1 MDKFSLK
8 LLFVGI
14 MVMGVTFMG
23 CGDDDENPM
32 PNDEPTAGFTFAANE
47 LEVTF
52 TNSSTNATT
61 YTWDFGDGNTST
73 EESPTHTYAEDGTY
87 DVTLTA
93 KNGDNSDEDTQ
104 SITVMKDPENVRLT
118 TGFIVTA
125 QTEEGSW
132 FAQYFEELPTGV
144 VDITQG
150 TAFQTFFPL
159 SVLDGAIYMAR
170 PDGSAGFAKLGVNGN
185 GEIVEDGIISTISDE
200 SFVIAVR
207 DKDFGLFH
215 DRNDPNVINTFNPTS
230 MQVTGTID
238 MTVANAAH
246 PDPVRYQ
253 DFIFRGSNE
262 VFAPMRLEAGGNVDN
277 VALPRIDISA
287 GAAVDVAEFEDAGNL
302 VVLNS
307 SRRFFDES
315 GNFYYWHAGDIGF
328 PTISGAI
335 LKINAGQND
344 YDPTYNFKVPEVYSP
359 QVTGAG
365 SFLSAFNYY
374 KDGRGFALVNT
385 ALDPQ
390 IFALIQERGGV
401 QNLTDEDFQMIQFW
415 LFNSPTGEIVE
426 VDLDTQSASAISGL
440 PAISVFDN
448 SSIIFLGEDEP
459 YFSISNPSVNALFR
473 YDEGG
478 TATKVFDL
486 TGAQITTV
494 VDLSQDVQ

>member
-185 GEIVEDGIISTISDE
+185 GEIVEDGIIS
-200 SFVIAVR
+200 
-207 DKDFGLFH
+207 
-215 DRNDPNVINTFNPTS
+215 
-230 MQVTGTID
+230 
-238 MTVANAAH
+238 
-246 PDPVRYQ
+246 
-253 DFIFRGSNE
+253 
-262 VFAPMRLEAGGNVDN
+262 
-277 VALPRIDISA
+277 
-287 GAAVDVAEFEDAGNL
+287 
-302 VVLNS
+302 
-307 SRRFFDES
+307 
-315 GNFYYWHAGDIGF
+315 
-328 PTISGAI
+328 
-335 LKINAGQND
+335 
-344 YDPTYNFKVPEVYSP
+344 
-359 QVTGAG
+359 
-365 SFLSAFNYY
+365 
-374 KDGRGFALVNT
+374 
-385 ALDPQ
+385 
-390 IFALIQERGGV
+390 
-401 QNLTDEDFQMIQFW
+401 
-415 LFNSPTGEIVE
+415 
-426 VDLDTQSASAISGL
+426 
-440 PAISVFDN
+440 
-448 SSIIFLGEDEP
+448 
-459 YFSISNPSVNALFR
+459 
-473 YDEGG
+473 
-478 TATKVFDL
+478 
-486 TGAQITTV
+486 
-494 VDLSQDVQ
+494 